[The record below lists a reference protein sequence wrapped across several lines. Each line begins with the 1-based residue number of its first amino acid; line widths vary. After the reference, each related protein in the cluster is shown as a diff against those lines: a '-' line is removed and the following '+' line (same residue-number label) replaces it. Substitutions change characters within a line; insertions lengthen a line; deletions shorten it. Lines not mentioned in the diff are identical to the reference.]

1 MTDEARLVEYI
12 RTMTGDLRKAHRRLK
27 QLEDAD
33 SEPIAVVGIGCRFP
47 GGVTGPDD
55 LWRLVDEGRDAVG
68 AMPGDRGWDFDALF
82 AEGDDRLGTSRARE
96 GAFLYDA
103 GEFDA
108 GFFGIS
114 PREALAMDPQQR
126 LLLEVTWE
134 ALEHARIV
142 PATLAGS
149 RTGVY
154 AGIMYHD
161 YGGELSTLPDEV
173 QGLLSTGV
181 AGSVLSGRVA
191 YTLGLEGPAVT
202 VDTACSSSLVTLHL
216 AAQALR
222 AGECELALAGGA
234 TVMSSPSTFVESTRQ
249 GNVAPYGR
257 CRSYAEAADGTAWGE
272 GAAVI
277 LVERLSDARRNGHQV
292 LAVIRGTAV
301 NQDGASNGLTAPNGP
316 SQQRVIRQAL
326 ANARLTAADVDVVE
340 GHGTGTRLGDPVEA
354 QALLATYG
362 AERPAGQPLRLGSV
376 KSNLA
381 HAQAAAGAAG
391 VIKMVMAIRH
401 GRLPRT
407 LHVDRP
413 SPQVDWTTGAVELL
427 TEPCDWPDL
436 GRPRRA
442 AVSSFGV
449 SGTNAH
455 VILEQAPDG
464 AEPAGNVTRAPDRVG
479 GDDASDRVVGGGD
492 EPGRAADGVAPV
504 SARSAAPTAAP
515 LPAVPVLLSARD
527 ADALRAQAARLHVHV
542 STGPPDDGPRLLD
555 LGLATATTR
564 AALEHRAVAVA
575 TDPEELARA
584 LTALA
589 SGEPAPG
596 LVTGLADEQLCAFL
610 FTGQGAQR
618 PGMGQE
624 LYATFPAYA
633 QALDAVGAELDGHL
647 EHSVTDLMFA
657 KPGTDAAALLN
668 ETQYTQA
675 ATFAMEVALFR
686 LLESWGVTPRHLAG
700 HSIGELAAA
709 HVSGMLTLPDACAL
723 VAARGR
729 LMQALPTGGAMA
741 ALEATESEVAP
752 LLAGQED
759 AVALAAVNAERSVVV
774 SGTAAAVT
782 AVAEHFTGL
791 GRRTRRLSVS
801 HAFHSPLMDPML
813 DDFRDVVRKLEFHP
827 PVLSVLSGVTGGFL
841 DDEEWRSPDYWVRQ
855 VRDTVRFH
863 DVTRTLREAGV
874 TTQVELG
881 PDAVLTAMADGDDR
895 ALRPV
900 ATQRRDQGETRALVT
915 ALAHLHTRGV
925 PVDWAAFFAGRDAH
939 PVPLPTYAF
948 QRRHYWLRPKPGAS
962 AGRAAGLPAA
972 GHPLLGAAVT
982 VAGTDTL
989 LLTGRL
995 GVDSHPWLADHAV
1008 GGSVLVPGT
1017 ALLEL
1022 ALHAA
1027 ARLEATT
1034 PEALAVGELVLR
1046 APLVV
1051 PATGGVRV
1059 QVVVDGPGDDGRRAL
1074 RIVSQPES
1082 ADGDAWTIHADGALG
1097 TEEPDDGAGTGADTG
1112 TVWPPADA
1120 TPVDTDSLYADFAA
1134 GGFAYG
1140 PSFQG
1145 VRRAWRQGDD
1155 VYAEVALPE
1164 SVAGAADFAL
1174 HPALAD
1180 AALHAAVFAGGA
1192 FAESAGAARL
1202 PFVWDGVTLHAT
1214 GATALR
1220 VRITP
1225 TGPASLT
1232 LALADPTGTPVA
1244 TIRSL
1249 TVRAAPDLAAPA
1261 PADTPADDLQLPG
1274 WENVPLPADPAAPA
1288 ARWALVGDHGRLPTL
1303 PGATRH
1309 AAPAAAA
1316 RDADQVVLALD
1327 AALPP
1332 GTDPGDTAAVTAVHS
1347 VTEQVLDTV
1356 RGWLSDSADV
1366 GAARLILLLRGA
1378 VRVGPEEEAPDPIS
1392 AAVWGLVSSAAHEN
1406 PDRIAVVDW
1415 DGDEASAAALTRALS
1430 IEEPRLALRAG
1441 TVHAPRLLPLSRD
1454 TALLPPPGPGPW
1466 VLDRVGDGATID
1478 DLALVPAPESLAAPL
1493 GPGRVRVDVRAC
1505 GVNFRDVV
1513 VALGLVDGLS
1523 GLGGELAGVVTA
1535 VGPDVPGIEPGDRV
1549 LGLGPATFGP
1559 VAVTDHRWLAP
1570 MPDGWTFEQAAAVPI
1585 AYLTAYYGLVG
1596 LADVQPGQ
1604 KVLVHAGAGGV
1615 GTAAVQLARHLGAEV
1630 YATSSAG
1637 KRQVLRAAG
1646 LDDDHTADS
1655 RSLAFADHF
1664 RETTGG
1670 QGMDVVLDCLAGA
1683 FVDAGLGLLPRGGH
1697 FLEMGKTDI
1706 RAPGTVAAAHPG
1718 VTYQAYDLQEAAPDR
1733 MREML
1738 RAVLDLFARGALT
1751 PPPLTVWDIRRAR
1764 DAFRA
1769 LSQATL
1775 VGKAVLTVPR
1785 RTDPEGTFVV
1795 TGASGHLG
1803 GLVARHLV
1811 ARHGA
1816 RHLLLL
1822 SRRGPDAP
1830 GAAELE
1836 AELRAAGADGVTTLA
1851 CDVADRTALRTA
1863 LAGLPA
1869 DRPTTAVVHTAGL
1882 LDDGITAGLTDE
1894 QLHRV
1899 LRPKTDAAAH
1909 LDAVVREL
1917 GHEPAVFAL
1926 FSSASGFTGNPGQAN
1941 YAAANLWLDALAA
1954 RRRAR
1959 GLPGL
1964 SLLWGAWEQAGDGMT
1979 AGLGDTDQRRMA
1991 RSGLRALAPDRGL
2004 ALFDTA
2010 LGMDADAVAPLAL
2023 DTAALRAQAEAGTL
2037 PPVFRALVQA
2047 PLLRRAA
2054 AAGAGEPALAERLAV
2069 LSDTERDRLLL
2080 DLVTTHTAT
2089 VLGHGSPDTLGSGRT
2104 FRELGFDS
2112 LTAVELRNGLAAATG
2127 LRLPATLVFDHP
2139 TPQALADRLRTELAP
2154 PRASPAQEALAL
2166 LDGLLRHL
2174 GDVPHDDPDRRHL
2187 DERLGQ
2193 ALRAWRRPDDLGTT
2207 ADRDHDLDTA
2217 SDDDLF
2223 AMVDDGARL
2232 P

>member
-1 MTDEARLVEYI
+1 MQA
-12 RTMTGDLRKAHRRLK
+12 
-27 QLEDAD
+27 DAD
-33 SEPIAVVGIGCRFP
+33 
-47 GGVTGPDD
+47 
-55 LWRLVDEGRDAVG
+55 
-68 AMPGDRGWDFDALF
+68 
-82 AEGDDRLGTSRARE
+82 
-96 GAFLYDA
+96 
-103 GEFDA
+103 
-108 GFFGIS
+108 
-114 PREALAMDPQQR
+114 
-126 LLLEVTWE
+126 
-134 ALEHARIV
+134 
-142 PATLAGS
+142 PAS
-149 RTGVY
+149 
-154 AGIMYHD
+154 
-161 YGGELSTLPDEV
+161 
-173 QGLLSTGV
+173 
-181 AGSVLSGRVA
+181 
-191 YTLGLEGPAVT
+191 
-202 VDTACSSSLVTLHL
+202 
-216 AAQALR
+216 
-222 AGECELALAGGA
+222 
-234 TVMSSPSTFVESTRQ
+234 
-249 GNVAPYGR
+249 
-257 CRSYAEAADGTAWGE
+257 
-272 GAAVI
+272 
-277 LVERLSDARRNGHQV
+277 
-292 LAVIRGTAV
+292 
-301 NQDGASNGLTAPNGP
+301 
-316 SQQRVIRQAL
+316 
-326 ANARLTAADVDVVE
+326 
-340 GHGTGTRLGDPVEA
+340 
-354 QALLATYG
+354 
-362 AERPAGQPLRLGSV
+362 
-376 KSNLA
+376 
-381 HAQAAAGAAG
+381 
-391 VIKMVMAIRH
+391 
-401 GRLPRT
+401 
-407 LHVDRP
+407 
-413 SPQVDWTTGAVELL
+413 
-427 TEPCDWPDL
+427 
-436 GRPRRA
+436 
-442 AVSSFGV
+442 
-449 SGTNAH
+449 
-455 VILEQAPDG
+455 
-464 AEPAGNVTRAPDRVG
+464 
-479 GDDASDRVVGGGD
+479 
-492 EPGRAADGVAPV
+492 
-504 SARSAAPTAAP
+504 
-515 LPAVPVLLSARD
+515 
-527 ADALRAQAARLHVHV
+527 
-542 STGPPDDGPRLLD
+542 DGPRLLD

-564 AALEHRAVAVA
+564 AALEHRAVVVA
-575 TDPEELARA
+575 KDGDQLARA

-618 PGMGQE
+618 PGMGKE
-624 LYATFPAYA
+624 LYAAFPVYA
-633 QALDAVGAELDGHL
+633 QALDAVRAVLDPHL
-647 EHSVTDLMFA
+647 EQPLLDPMFA
-657 KPGTDAAALLN
+657 EPGTDAAALLN
-668 ETQYTQA
+668 ETEYTQA

-686 LLESWGVTPRHLAG
+686 LLESWGVTPRYLAG
-700 HSIGELAAA
+700 HSVGELAAA

-729 LMQALPTGGAMA
+729 LMQALPTGGAMV

-752 LLAGQED
+752 LLAGRQD
-759 AVALAAVNAERSVVV
+759 AVALAAVNGERSVVA
-774 SGTAAAVT
+774 SGTAT
-782 AVAEHFTGL
+782 AVASIAEHFTGL

-813 DDFRDVVRKLEFHP
+813 DDFRDVVRKTEFHAP
-827 PVLSVLSGVTGGFL
+827 AVPVVSGVTGGFL
-841 DDEEWRSPDYWVRQ
+841 DDEEWRSPDYWARQ

-863 DVTRTLREAGV
+863 DVTRTLRDAGV

-881 PDAVLTAMADGDDR
+881 PDAALTALVDADDR

-900 ATQRRDQGETRALVT
+900 ATQRRDQGETHALVT

-962 AGRAAGLPAA
+962 AGKAAGLPTA
-972 GHPLLGAAVT
+972 GHPLLGGAVT

-995 GVDSHPWLADHAV
+995 GVDTHPWLADHAV

-1027 ARLEATT
+1027 ARLGTT
-1034 PEALAVGELVLR
+1034 TRTALAVGELVLR
-1046 APLVV
+1046 APLVL
-1051 PATGGVRV
+1051 PTTGGVRI
-1059 QVVVDGPGDDGRRAL
+1059 QAVVDGPGDDGRRAL

-1082 ADGDAWTIHADGALG
+1082 ADGDEWTTHADGVLG
-1097 TEEPDDGAGTGADTG
+1097 DEQPDDGAGTGTA
-1112 TVWPPADA
+1112 WPPAEA
-1120 TPVDTDSLYADFAA
+1120 SAVDTDSLYAGLAA

-1164 SVAGAADFAL
+1164 TVAGAADFAL

-1180 AALHAAVFAGGA
+1180 AALHAAVFAGGP
-1192 FAESAGAARL
+1192 FADAAGAARL

-1225 TGPASLT
+1225 TGPDSLT

-1261 PADTPADDLQLPG
+1261 PAGAPAEDLHLPG
-1274 WENVPLPADPAAPA
+1274 WETVPLPAG
-1288 ARWALVGDHGRLPTL
+1288 RWALVGDPDRLPAL
-1303 PGATRH
+1303 PGAARH
-1309 AAPAAAA
+1309 PAPAAAA

-1327 AALPP
+1327 TALPS
-1332 GTDPGDTAAVTAVHS
+1332 GTEPGDTDAVTAVHT

-1356 RGWLSDSADV
+1356 RGWLSDPADV

-1378 VRVGPEEEAPDPIS
+1378 VRVGPEEEAPDPVA
-1392 AAVWGLVSSAAHEN
+1392 AAVWGLMSSAAHEN

-1415 DGDEASAAALTRALS
+1415 DGDEASAAALTRALA
-1430 IEEPRLALRAG
+1430 IAEPRLALRAG
-1441 TVHAPRLLPLSRD
+1441 TVHTPRLIPLSRD
-1454 TALLPPPGPGPW
+1454 SALLPPPGPGPW
-1466 VLDRVGDGATID
+1466 ILDRVGDGATID
-1478 DLALVPAPESLAAPL
+1478 DLALVPAPESLAAPP

-1585 AYLTAYYGLVG
+1585 AYLTAYYGLVD

-1637 KRQVLRAAG
+1637 KRHVLRAAG

-1664 RETTGG
+1664 LGTTGG
-1670 QGMDVVLDCLAGA
+1670 QGMDVVLDCLAGE

-1706 RAPGTVAAAHPG
+1706 RAPDTVAAAHPG
-1718 VTYQAYDLQEAAPDR
+1718 VTYQAYDLQEAPPDR

-1738 RAVLDLFARGALT
+1738 REILDLFARGALA

-1769 LSQATL
+1769 LSQAKL

-1795 TGASGHLG
+1795 TGAGGHLG

-1830 GAAELE
+1830 GAAGLE
-1836 AELRAAGADGVTTLA
+1836 AELRAAGAETVTTLS
-1851 CDVADRTALRTA
+1851 CDLADRTALRTA

-1869 DRPTTAVVHTAGL
+1869 DRPTTAVVHTAGV
-1882 LDDGITAGLTDE
+1882 LDDGIAAGLTDV

-1899 LRPKTDAAAH
+1899 LRPKADAAAH
-1909 LDAVVREL
+1909 LDAVLREL
-1917 GHEPAVFAL
+1917 GHDPAVFAL

-1964 SLLWGAWEQAGDGMT
+1964 SLLWGAWEQTGDGMT
-1979 AGLGDTDQRRMA
+1979 AGLDDTDQRRMA

-2004 ALFDTA
+2004 ALFDAA
-2010 LGMDADAVAPLAL
+2010 LGADADAVAPLAL

-2037 PPVFRALVQA
+2037 PAVFRALVQA

-2054 AAGAGEPALAERLAV
+2054 VAGTGEPALAERLTA
-2069 LSDTERDRLLL
+2069 LSDTERHRLLL
-2080 DLVTTHTAT
+2080 DLVTTHTST
-2089 VLGHGSPDTLGSGRT
+2089 VLGHGSPDSLGSGRT

-2112 LTAVELRNGLAAATG
+2112 LTAVELRNSLAAATG

-2139 TPQALADRLRTELAP
+2139 TPQALAERLHAELAP
-2154 PRASPAQEALAL
+2154 PEASPAQEALAL
-2166 LDGLLRHL
+2166 LDGLFRHL

-2187 DERLGQ
+2187 DERLHQ
-2193 ALRAWRRPDDLGTT
+2193 VLRTWQQPVDSSTT
-2207 ADRDHDLDTA
+2207 ADPAPDLDAA

-2223 AMVDDGARL
+2223 AMVDDGVRL

>member
-47 GGVTGPDD
+47 GGVDGPDD
-55 LWRLVDEGRDAVG
+55 LWRLVDEDRDAVG
-68 AMPGDRGWDFDALF
+68 AMPDDRGWDFEALF
-82 AEGDDRLGTSRARE
+82 ADGDDRLGTSRARE

-134 ALEHARIV
+134 ALEHAQIV

-161 YGGELSTLPDEV
+161 YGGELSTLPDEA
-173 QGLLSTGV
+173 QGLLSTGI
-181 AGSVLSGRVA
+181 AGSVVSGRVA
-191 YTLGLEGPAVT
+191 YTLGLEGPALT

-222 AGECELALAGGA
+222 AGECELALAGGV
-234 TVMSSPSTFVESTRQ
+234 TVMSSPFTFVESTRQ

-257 CRSYAEAADGTAWGE
+257 CRSFADAADGTAWGE
-272 GAAVI
+272 GAAV
-277 LVERLSDARRNGHQV
+277 LVVERLSDARRNGHRI

-362 AERPAGQPLRLGSV
+362 AERPEGHPLWLGSV

-381 HAQAAAGAAG
+381 HPQAAAGAAG
-391 VIKMVMAIRH
+391 VIKMVMAMRH

-413 SPQVDWTTGAVELL
+413 TPQVDWTAGAVELL
-427 TEPCDWPDL
+427 TEPRDWPDL
-436 GRPRRA
+436 DRPRRA

-449 SGTNAH
+449 GGTNAH
-455 VILEQAPDG
+455 VIIEQAPADV
-464 AEPAGNVTRAPDRVG
+464 EPAPIAANEPARTGDQDLPGQGGFGPPSTDAPP
-479 GDDASDRVVGGGD
+479 DA
-492 EPGRAADGVAPV
+492 GRA
-504 SARSAAPTAAP
+504 SAAEGRRADAPALAP
-515 LPAVPVLLSARD
+515 LPVVPVLVSARD
-527 ADALRAQAARLHVHV
+527 AEALGSQAARLHAQL
-542 STGPPDDGPRLLD
+542 TRDNADAGAPRLLD

-564 AALEHRAVAVA
+564 AALEHRAVVVA
-575 TDPEELARA
+575 TDGDDLADA

-589 SGEPAPG
+589 AAEPAPG
-596 LVTGLADEQLCAFL
+596 LVTGLADDQVCAFL

-618 PGMGQE
+618 PGMGRE
-624 LYATFPAYA
+624 LYAVFPVYA
-633 QALDAVGAELDGHL
+633 QALDSVCAQLDGHL
-647 EHSVTDLMFA
+647 ERPLRDLMFA
-657 KPGTDAAALLN
+657 EAGTDGAALLD

-686 LLESWGVTPRHLAG
+686 LVESWGVTPRLLAG

-709 HVSGMLTLPDACAL
+709 HVSGMLALPDACAL

-729 LMQALPTGGAMA
+729 LMQALPAGGAMV
-741 ALEATESEVAP
+741 ALEATEDEIAP
-752 LLAGQED
+752 LLAGQEGV
-759 AVALAAVNAERSVVV
+759 VALAAVNGERSVVA

-782 AVAEHFTGL
+782 AIAEHFSGL
-791 GRRTRRLSVS
+791 GRRTRHLRVS

-813 DDFRDVVRKLEFHP
+813 DDFRDVVRKLTFHP
-827 PVLSVLSGVTGGFL
+827 PAVPVVSSVTGAL
-841 DDEEWRSPDYWVRQ
+841 QSDDAWRSPDYWARQ

-863 DVTRTLREAGV
+863 EVTRALRKAGV
-874 TTQVELG
+874 TALVELG
-881 PDAVLTAMADGDDR
+881 PDAALTAMADTDDE

-900 ATQRRDQGETRALVT
+900 AAQRRDQPETRALVT
-915 ALAHLHTRGV
+915 ALARLHTRGV
-925 PVDWAAFFAGRDAH
+925 PVDWAAFFAGRGAR

-948 QRRHYWLRPKPGAS
+948 QRRHYWLRPKPGA
-962 AGRAAGLPAA
+962 AATTGAAGLPTA

-982 VAGTDTL
+982 VAGTGTL

-995 GVDSHPWLADHAV
+995 GLDTHPWLADHAV

-1027 ARLEATT
+1027 SRLEATT
-1034 PEALAVGELVLR
+1034 RTALAVTELVLQ
-1046 APLVV
+1046 APLILPV
-1051 PATGGVRV
+1051 TGGVRI
-1059 QVVVDGPGDDGRRAL
+1059 QVVVDGPDDDGRCAFRV
-1074 RIVSQPES
+1074 VSQPES
-1082 ADGDAWTIHADGALG
+1082 ADGDAWTTHADGVLG
-1097 TEEPDDGAGTGADTG
+1097 AEAPEDGEAPAGP
-1112 TVWPPADA
+1112 WPPADA
-1120 TPVDTDSLYADFAA
+1120 TPVDTDALYADFAA

-1140 PSFQG
+1140 PAFQG
-1145 VRRAWRQGDD
+1145 VRRAWRHGDE

-1180 AALHAAVFAGGA
+1180 AALHAAVFAGGP
-1192 FAESAGAARL
+1192 FAEAAGQARL

-1225 TGPASLT
+1225 TGPDGFA

-1261 PADTPADDLQLPG
+1261 PAGAPTDDLHLPG
-1274 WENVPLPADPAAPA
+1274 WEEVPLPAGPGAAA
-1288 ARWALVGDHGRLPTL
+1288 ERWALVGDPGLLPDL
-1303 PGATRH
+1303 PEAAHHPDPAT
-1309 AAPAAAA
+1309 AAQ
-1316 RDADQVVLALD
+1316 DADQVALALD

-1332 GTDPGDTAAVTAVHS
+1332 ATGPGDPEAVAAVHTVTARA
-1347 VTEQVLDTV
+1347 LDTI
-1356 RGWLSDSADV
+1356 RNLLADSADT
-1366 GAARLILLLRGA
+1366 GPGRLVVLLRGA
-1378 VRVGPEEEAPDPIS
+1378 VRVGDGEDAPDPV
-1392 AAVWGLVSSAAHEN
+1392 AAAAWGLLSSAAHEN
-1406 PDRIAVVDW
+1406 PDRITVVDW
-1415 DGDEASAAALTRALS
+1415 DGAPESAAVLTRAVAYP
-1430 IEEPRLALRAG
+1430 EPRLALRAG
-1441 TVHAPRLLPLSRD
+1441 SLHVPRLVPLARD
-1454 TALLPPPGPGPW
+1454 SALLPPSEPGPW
-1466 VLDRVGDGATID
+1466 VLDRAADGATID

-1493 GPGRVRVDVRAC
+1493 GPGQVRVEVRAA

-1513 VALGLVDGLS
+1513 VALGLVDGLR

-1535 VGPDVPGIEPGDRV
+1535 VGPDVTGVGPGDRV

-1570 MPDGWTFEQAAAVPI
+1570 MPEGWSFEQAAAVPI
-1585 AYLTAYYGLVG
+1585 AYLTAYYGLVD
-1596 LADVQPGQ
+1596 LAGVRPGQ

-1646 LDDDHTADS
+1646 LDDAHTADS
-1655 RSLAFADHF
+1655 RSLDFADHF
-1664 RETTGG
+1664 RQTTGG
-1670 QGMDVVLDCLAGA
+1670 QGMDVVLDCLAGE
-1683 FVDAGLGLLPRGGH
+1683 FVDAGLSLLPRGGH

-1706 RAPGTVAAAHPG
+1706 RDPEAVAATHAG
-1718 VTYQAYDLQEAAPDR
+1718 VVYQAYDLQEAAPAR

-1738 RAVLDLFARGALT
+1738 GAVLDLFARGALT

-1769 LSQATL
+1769 LSQAKL

-1785 RTDPEGTFVV
+1785 GTDPAGTFVV

-1830 GAAELE
+1830 GAAALE
-1836 AELRAAGADGVTTLA
+1836 ADLRAAGAADVTTLC
-1851 CDVADRTALRTA
+1851 CDTADRDALRTA

-1869 DRPTTAVVHTAGL
+1869 DRPTTAIVHTAGV
-1882 LDDGITAGLTDE
+1882 LDDGIAAGLTDE

-1899 LRPKTDAAAH
+1899 LRPKVDAAAH
-1909 LDAVVREL
+1909 LDSVTREL
-1917 GHEPAVFAL
+1917 GHDPALFVL

-1941 YAAANLWLDALAA
+1941 YAAANVWLDALAA

-1959 GLPGL
+1959 GLAGV

-1979 AGLGDTDQRRMA
+1979 AQLGDNDQRRMA
-1991 RSGLRALAPDRGL
+1991 RSGLRALGPDRGL
-2004 ALFDTA
+2004 ALLDAA
-2010 LGMDADAVAPLAL
+2010 LGADADAVAPLAL
-2023 DTAALRAQAEAGTL
+2023 DTTGLRAQAEAGTL
-2037 PPVFRALVQA
+2037 PAVFRGLVQA
-2047 PLLRRAA
+2047 PVLRRAA
-2054 AAGAGEPALAERLAV
+2054 VAGAREPALAERLAA
-2069 LSDTERDRLLL
+2069 LSDPERDRLLL
-2080 DLVTTHTAT
+2080 DLITRHTAT
-2089 VLGHGSPDTLGSGRT
+2089 VLGHGSPNSLGSQRT

-2112 LTAVELRNGLAAATG
+2112 LTAVELRNSLGAATG

-2139 TPQALADRLRTELAP
+2139 TPQALAELLRTELAP
-2154 PRASPAQEALAL
+2154 PQASPAQEALAL
-2166 LDGLLRHL
+2166 LDGLYRHL
-2174 GDVPHDDPDRRHL
+2174 DAVCEDDPDRRRL
-2187 DERLGQ
+2187 DERLRQ
-2193 ALRAWRRPDDLGTT
+2193 VLETWRQPDGTST
-2207 ADRDHDLDTA
+2207 DPDHDLDTA

>member
-27 QLEDAD
+27 RLEDAD

-47 GGVTGPDD
+47 GGVNGPDE
-55 LWRLVDEGRDAVG
+55 LWRLVEEGRDAVG

-82 AEGDDRLGTSRARE
+82 APGDDRLGTSRARE

-126 LLLEVTWE
+126 LLLEVCWE
-134 ALEHARIV
+134 ALEHAQIV
-142 PATLAGS
+142 PATLGGS

-161 YGGELSTLPDEV
+161 YGGELSTLPDEA
-173 QGLLSTGV
+173 QGLLSTGI
-181 AGSVLSGRVA
+181 AGSVVSGRVA
-191 YTLGLEGPAVT
+191 YTLGLEGPALT

-222 AGECELALAGGA
+222 TGECELALAGGV
-234 TVMSSPSTFVESTRQ
+234 TVMSSPFTFVESTRQ

-257 CRSYAEAADGTAWGE
+257 CRSFADAADGTAWGE
-272 GAAVI
+272 GAAV
-277 LVERLSDARRNGHQV
+277 LVVERLSDARRHGHQV

-362 AERPAGQPLRLGSV
+362 AERPEGQPLWLGSV

-381 HAQAAAGAAG
+381 HPQAAAGAAG
-391 VIKMVMAIRH
+391 VIKMVMAMRH

-413 SPQVDWTTGAVELL
+413 TPQVDWTAGAVELL
-427 TEPCDWPDL
+427 TESRDWPDL

-449 SGTNAH
+449 GGTNAH
-455 VILEQAPDG
+455 VILEQAPPDG
-464 AEPAGNVTRAPDRVG
+464 ESDVTAPGEPDRSRAE
-479 GDDASDRVVGGGD
+479 DGGGAVD
-492 EPGRAADGVAPV
+492 A
-504 SARSAAPTAAP
+504 AAPRATPATTPTTPTPTPATRP
-515 LPAVPVLLSARD
+515 LPAVPVLVSARD
-527 ADALRAQAARLHVHV
+527 AGALRAQAARLHEYVARAA
-542 STGPPDDGPRLLD
+542 DADGPRPLD
-555 LGLATATTR
+555 LGHATATTR
-564 AALEHRAVAVA
+564 AALEHRAVVVVA
-575 TDPEELARA
+575 DGDDLARG
-584 LTALA
+584 LTGLA
-589 SGEPAPG
+589 NGEPAPG
-596 LVTGLADEQLCAFL
+596 LVTGLADEQVCAFL

-618 PGMGQE
+618 PGMGRE
-624 LYATFPAYA
+624 LYAVFPVYA
-633 QALDAVGAELDGHL
+633 ETLDSVCAELDDHL
-647 EHSVTDLMFA
+647 EQPLRDLMFA
-657 KPGTDAAALLN
+657 EPGTDEAALLD
-668 ETQYTQA
+668 ETRYTQA

-686 LLESWGVTPRHLAG
+686 LVESCGVTPRHLAG

-709 HVSGMLTLPDACAL
+709 HVSGMLTLPDACVL

-729 LMQALPTGGAMA
+729 LMQALPEGGAMV
-741 ALEATESEVAP
+741 ALEATEGEVAP

-759 AVALAAVNAERSVVV
+759 AVALAAVNGERSVVA
-774 SGTAAAVT
+774 SGTAAAV
-782 AVAEHFTGL
+782 ASIAAHFAGL
-791 GRRTRRLSVS
+791 GRRTRRLRVS

-813 DDFRDVVRKLEFHP
+813 DDFRDVVRKLEFRP
-827 PVLSVLSGVTGGFL
+827 PVVPVVSSVTGAL
-841 DDEEWRSPDYWVRQ
+841 QDDDEWSSPEYWARQ

-863 DVTRTLREAGV
+863 DVTRALRDAGV
-874 TTQVELG
+874 TTLFELG
-881 PDAVLTAMADGDDR
+881 PDAALTAMADGDEDT
-895 ALRPV
+895 ARPV
-900 ATQRRDQGETRALVT
+900 AAQRRDQPEARALVT
-915 ALAHLHTRGV
+915 ALAQLHVRGV
-925 PVDWAAFFAGRDAH
+925 PVDWAALFAGRGARR
-939 PVPLPTYAF
+939 VPLPTYAF

-962 AGRAAGLPAA
+962 ATTGAAGLPTA

-982 VAGTDTL
+982 VAGTGTL

-995 GVDSHPWLADHAV
+995 GLDTHPWLADHAV

-1034 PEALAVGELVLR
+1034 RTALAVGELVLQ
-1046 APLVV
+1046 APLVL

-1059 QVVVDGPGDDGRRAL
+1059 QVVVREPDADGRRAF
-1074 RIVSQPES
+1074 RVVSQPET
-1082 ADGDAWTIHADGALG
+1082 ADGDDWTTHADGVLG
-1097 TEEPDDGAGTGADTG
+1097 TEQPETDPGTATP
-1112 TVWPPADA
+1112 WPPADA
-1120 TPVDTDSLYADFAA
+1120 TPVDTTALYAHFAA
-1134 GGFAYG
+1134 GGFDYG
-1140 PSFQG
+1140 PAFQG
-1145 VRRAWRQGDD
+1145 VRRAWRHGDE

-1180 AALHAAVFAGGA
+1180 AALHAAVFAGGP
-1192 FAESAGAARL
+1192 FAEAAGEARL

-1225 TGPASLT
+1225 TGPDGFA

-1261 PADTPADDLQLPG
+1261 PTASTDDLHLPG
-1274 WENVPLPADPAAPA
+1274 WEEVPLPAEPAAPA
-1288 ARWALVGDHGRLPTL
+1288 DRWALVGDPGRLPAL
-1303 PGATRH
+1303 D
-1309 AAPAAAA
+1309 AAVHHPDAGTAA
-1316 RDADQVVLALD
+1316 RKADQVLLALD
-1327 AALPP
+1327 AALPAD
-1332 GTDPGDTAAVTAVHS
+1332 TEPGDLAAVAAVH
-1347 VTEQVLDTV
+1347 TATARALDTV
-1356 RGWLSDSADV
+1356 RGWLADPADD
-1366 GAARLILLLRGA
+1366 GAARLTVLLRGA
-1378 VRVGPEEEAPDPIS
+1378 VRVGAEEGAPDPVA
-1392 AAVWGLVSSAAHEN
+1392 AAVWGLLSSAAHEN
-1406 PDRIAVVDW
+1406 PDRIGVVDW
-1415 DGDEASAAALTRALS
+1415 DGDQASAAVLTRAVAFP
-1430 IEEPRLALRAG
+1430 EPRLAVRAG

-1454 TALLPPPGPGPW
+1454 TALLPPSGPAPW
-1466 VLDRVGDGATID
+1466 VLDRAGEGATID
-1478 DLALVPAPESLAAPL
+1478 DLALVPAPDDLGAPL
-1493 GPGRVRVDVRAC
+1493 APGRVRVEVRAS

-1513 VALGLVDGLS
+1513 VALGLVPGLR
-1523 GLGGELAGVVTA
+1523 GLGGELAGVVSA
-1535 VGPDVPGIEPGDRV
+1535 VGPDVPGIRPGDRV

-1585 AYLTAYYGLVG
+1585 AYLTAYYGLVD
-1596 LADVQPGQ
+1596 LAGVRPGQ
-1604 KVLVHAGAGGV
+1604 RVLVHAGAGGV

-1630 YATSSAG
+1630 FATSSAG

-1646 LDDDHTADS
+1646 LDDAHTADS
-1655 RSLAFADHF
+1655 RSLDFADHF
-1664 RETTGG
+1664 RESTGG
-1670 QGMDVVLDCLAGA
+1670 QGMDVVLDCLAGE

-1706 RAPGTVAAAHPG
+1706 RDPRAVAAAHPG
-1718 VTYQAYDLQEAAPDR
+1718 VAYQAYDLQEAAPDR

-1738 RAVLDLFARGALT
+1738 RAVLDLFAAGALT
-1751 PPPLTVWDIRRAR
+1751 APPLTVWDIRRAR

-1769 LSQATL
+1769 LSQAKL

-1785 RTDPEGTFVV
+1785 RTDPSGTFVV
-1795 TGASGHLG
+1795 TGAGGHLG

-1811 ARHGA
+1811 DRHGA

-1830 GAAELE
+1830 GAAETE
-1836 AELRAAGADGVTTLA
+1836 AELRAAGAVDVTTLA
-1851 CDVADRTALRTA
+1851 CDTADRDALHTA

-1869 DRPTTAVVHTAGL
+1869 DRPPTAIVHTAGV
-1882 LDDGITAGLTDE
+1882 LDDGIAAGLTDE

-1899 LRPKTDAAAH
+1899 LRPKADAAAH
-1909 LDAVVREL
+1909 LDAVTREL
-1917 GHEPAVFAL
+1917 GHDPAVFAV

-1941 YAAANLWLDALAA
+1941 YAAANVCLDALAA
-1954 RRRAR
+1954 QRRAR
-1959 GLPGL
+1959 GLAGV

-1979 AGLGDTDQRRMA
+1979 AKLGDTDQRRMA
-1991 RSGLRALAPDRGL
+1991 RSGLRALAPDQGL
-2004 ALFDTA
+2004 ALFDAA
-2010 LGMDADAVAPLAL
+2010 LGVDADAVAPLAL
-2023 DTAALRAQAEAGTL
+2023 DTAALRGQAEAGTL
-2037 PPVFRALVQA
+2037 PAVFRALVQA
-2047 PLLRRAA
+2047 PVLRRAA
-2054 AAGAGEPALAERLAV
+2054 VAGTKEPDLAERLAG
-2069 LSDTERDRLLL
+2069 LSDRERERLLL
-2080 DLVTTHTAT
+2080 DLITTHTAT
-2089 VLGHGSPDTLGSGRT
+2089 VLGHGSPDSLGSQRT

-2112 LTAVELRNGLAAATG
+2112 LTAVELRNSLGAATG

-2139 TPQALADRLRTELAP
+2139 TPQALAELLRTELAP
-2154 PRASPAQEALAL
+2154 PQASPAQEALAL
-2166 LDGLLRHL
+2166 LDGLVRHL
-2174 GDVPHDDPDRRHL
+2174 ENVSDDDPDRRHL
-2187 DERLGQ
+2187 DERLRR
-2193 ALRAWRRPDDLGTT
+2193 ALETWSRPDGTPT
-2207 ADRDHDLDTA
+2207 DHDHDHDLDTA

-2223 AMVDDGARL
+2223 AMVDDGAR
-2232 P
+2232 PA

>member
-1 MTDEARLVEYI
+1 VTDEARLVEYI

-33 SEPIAVVGIGCRFP
+33 NEPIAVVGIGCRFP
-47 GGVTGPDD
+47 GGVDGPDD
-55 LWRLVDEGRDAVG
+55 LWRLVDEERDAVG
-68 AMPGDRGWDFDALF
+68 AMPDDRGWDFDALF
-82 AEGDDRLGTSRARE
+82 AAGDDRLGTSRARE

-126 LLLEVTWE
+126 QLLEVSWE
-134 ALEHARIV
+134 ALEHAQIV
-142 PATLAGS
+142 PASLAGS

-154 AGIMYHD
+154 AGLMYHD
-161 YGGELSTLPDEV
+161 YGGELSTLPDEA
-173 QGLLSTGV
+173 QGLLSTGI

-191 YTLGLEGPAVT
+191 YTLGLEGPALT

-222 AGECELALAGGA
+222 AGECDLALAGGV
-234 TVMSSPSTFVESTRQ
+234 TVMSSPFTFVESTRQ

-257 CRSYAEAADGTAWGE
+257 CRSFADAADGTAWGE
-272 GAAVI
+272 GAAV
-277 LVERLSDARRNGHQV
+277 LVVERLSDARRHGHRV

-362 AERPAGQPLRLGSV
+362 AERPDGQPLWLGSV

-381 HAQAAAGAAG
+381 HPQAAAGAAG
-391 VIKMVMAIRH
+391 VIKMVMAMRH

-413 SPQVDWTTGAVELL
+413 TPQVDWTAGAVELL
-427 TEPCDWPDL
+427 TAPRDWPDL

-449 SGTNAH
+449 GGTNAH
-455 VILEQAPDG
+455 VILEQAPADG
-464 AEPAGNVTRAPDRVG
+464 DAGSSAGT
-479 GDDASDRVVGGGD
+479 GD
-492 EPGRAADGVAPV
+492 GRAAADQEPRPTVPPLPVVPVFV
-504 SARSAAPTAAP
+504 SARDT
-515 LPAVPVLLSARD
+515 
-527 ADALRAQAARLHVHV
+527 DALRDQATRLHAHT
-542 STGPPDDGPRLLD
+542 TGPAGPRLVD
-555 LGLATATTR
+555 IGHATATTR

-575 TDPEELARA
+575 ADGDDLARA
-584 LTALA
+584 LTALSA
-589 SGEPAPG
+589 GEPAPG
-596 LVTGLADEQLCAFL
+596 LVTALADEQVCAFL

-618 PGMGQE
+618 PGMGRE
-624 LYATFPAYA
+624 LHAVFPVFA
-633 QALDAVGAELDGHL
+633 QTLDAVCAELDEHL
-647 EHSVTDLMFA
+647 ERPLRDLMFA
-657 KPGTDAAALLN
+657 EPGTEAAALLD

-686 LLESWGVTPRHLAG
+686 LVESWGVTPRYLAG
-700 HSIGELAAA
+700 HSIGELTAA
-709 HVSGMLTLPDACAL
+709 HVSGMLALPDACAL

-729 LMQALPTGGAMA
+729 LMQALPEGGAMVA
-741 ALEATESEVAP
+741 VEATEEEVTP

-759 AVALAAVNAERSVVV
+759 TVALAAVNGARSVVA
-774 SGTAAAVT
+774 SGTAAAV
-782 AVAEHFTGL
+782 ASVAEHFAGL
-791 GRRTRRLSVS
+791 GRRTRRLKVS

-827 PVLSVLSGVTGGFL
+827 PTVPVVSSVTGAL
-841 DDEEWRSPDYWVRQ
+841 QADEEWRSPEYWARQ

-863 DVTRTLREAGV
+863 DVTRALRKAGV
-874 TTQVELG
+874 TTPFELG
-881 PDAVLTAMADGDDR
+881 PDAALTALADGDDDTP
-895 ALRPV
+895 RPV
-900 ATQRRDQGETRALVT
+900 AAQRRDQPETRALVT

-925 PVDWAAFFAGRDAH
+925 PVDWGAFFAGRDTRR
-939 PVPLPTYAF
+939 VQLPTYAF

-962 AGRAAGLPAA
+962 AGTGAAGLPTA

-982 VAGTDTL
+982 VAGTGTL

-995 GVDSHPWLADHAV
+995 GLDTHPWLADHAV
-1008 GGSVLVPGT
+1008 GGTVLVPGT

-1027 ARLEATT
+1027 SRLEATSRT
-1034 PEALAVGELVLR
+1034 ALTVTELVLQ
-1046 APLVV
+1046 APLVL
-1051 PATGGVRV
+1051 PPTGGVRV
-1059 QVVVDGPGDDGRRAL
+1059 QVVVAPDTDGRSSL
-1074 RIVSQPES
+1074 RVVSQPES
-1082 ADGDAWTIHADGALG
+1082 AEDDAWTTHADGVLG
-1097 TEEPDDGAGTGADTG
+1097 AEQPDAGPGTDTA
-1112 TVWPPADA
+1112 WPPADA
-1120 TPVDTDSLYADFAA
+1120 APVDITSLYADFSA

-1140 PSFQG
+1140 PAFQG
-1145 VRRAWRQGDD
+1145 VRRAWRHGDE

-1164 SVAGAADFAL
+1164 QVTDAADFAL

-1180 AALHAAVFAGGA
+1180 ASLHAAVFAGGP
-1192 FAESAGAARL
+1192 FAEAAGQARL

-1225 TGPASLT
+1225 TGPDGFA
-1232 LALADPTGTPVA
+1232 LALADPTGSPVA

-1249 TVRAAPDLAAPA
+1249 TVRAAPDLAAPT
-1261 PADTPADDLQLPG
+1261 PAAASADDLL
-1274 WENVPLPADPAAPA
+1274 LPAWEEVPAPAEPAAPA
-1288 ARWALVGDHGRLPTL
+1288 DRWALVGDPDRLPAL
-1303 PGATRH
+1303 PGADRH
-1309 AAPAAAA
+1309 PDPAVAA
-1316 RDADQVVLALD
+1316 RAADQVVIALD

-1332 GTDPGDTAAVTAVHS
+1332 GTDPGDTEAVAAVHTA
-1347 VTEQVLDTV
+1347 TGQALDTV
-1356 RGWLSDSADV
+1356 RRWLADSADT
-1366 GAARLILLLRGA
+1366 GAARLTVLLRGA
-1378 VRVGPEEEAPDPIS
+1378 VRVHDEEGAPDPVA
-1392 AAVWGLVSSAAHEN
+1392 AAVWGLLSSAAHEN
-1406 PDRIAVVDW
+1406 PDRLTVVDW
-1415 DGDEASAAALTRALS
+1415 DGDEASAAVLTRAVAVP
-1430 IEEPRLALRAG
+1430 EPRLALRGG
-1441 TVHAPRLLPLSRD
+1441 TVHAPRLVPLARD
-1454 TALLPPPGPGPW
+1454 AALLPPPGPDPW
-1466 VLDRVGDGATID
+1466 VLDRAGDGATID
-1478 DLALVPAPESLAAPL
+1478 DLALVPAPDSLGEPLAP
-1493 GPGRVRVDVRAC
+1493 GQVRVEVRAS

-1513 VALGLVDGLS
+1513 VALGLVPGMR

-1535 VGPDVPGIEPGDRV
+1535 VGPDVPDLRPGDRV

-1585 AYLTAYYGLVG
+1585 AYLTAYYGLVDLAG
-1596 LADVQPGQ
+1596 LSPGQ

-1637 KRQVLRAAG
+1637 KRHVLSAAG

-1655 RSLAFADHF
+1655 RSLGFADHF
-1664 RETTGG
+1664 RRTTDG
-1670 QGMDVVLDCLAGA
+1670 QGMDVVLDCLAGE
-1683 FVDAGLGLLPRGGH
+1683 FVDAGLGLLPRGGY

-1706 RAPGTVAAAHPG
+1706 RDPQDVAAAHPG
-1718 VTYQAYDLQEAAPDR
+1718 VTYQAYDLQEASPDR

-1738 RAVLDLFARGALT
+1738 RAILDLFAEGALT

-1769 LSQATL
+1769 LSQAKL

-1785 RTDPEGTFVV
+1785 RTDPTGTFVV
-1795 TGASGHLG
+1795 TGAGGHLG

-1811 ARHGA
+1811 TRHGA

-1822 SRRGPDAP
+1822 GRRGPAAP

-1836 AELRAAGADGVTTLA
+1836 ADLRAAGAADVTTLA
-1851 CDVADRTALRTA
+1851 CDVADRDALRSA

-1869 DRPTTAVVHTAGL
+1869 DRPTTAIVHTAGV
-1882 LDDGITAGLTDE
+1882 LDDGIAAGLTDE

-1899 LRPKTDAAAH
+1899 LLPKADAAAH
-1909 LDAVVREL
+1909 LDSVTREL
-1917 GHEPAVFAL
+1917 GHDAAVFAL

-1941 YAAANLWLDALAA
+1941 YAAANTCLDALAA

-1959 GLPGL
+1959 GLAGV
-1964 SLLWGAWEQAGDGMT
+1964 SLLWGAWEQSGDGMT
-1979 AGLGDTDQRRMA
+1979 AGLGDTDQRRMS
-1991 RSGLRALAPDRGL
+1991 RSGLRALGPDQGL
-2004 ALFDTA
+2004 ALFDAA
-2010 LGMDADAVAPLAL
+2010 LGADTAAVAPVAL

-2037 PPVFRALVQA
+2037 PVVFRALVQA
-2047 PLLRRAA
+2047 PVLRRAA
-2054 AAGAGEPALAERLAV
+2054 VTGAGEPALAERLAA
-2069 LSDTERDRLLL
+2069 LSDPERDRLLL
-2080 DLVTTHTAT
+2080 DLVNTHTAT
-2089 VLGHGSPDTLGSGRT
+2089 VLGHGSPESLGSQRT

-2112 LTAVELRNGLAAATG
+2112 LTAVELRNSLGAATG

-2139 TPQALADRLRTELAP
+2139 TPHALAELLRAELAP
-2154 PRASPAQEALAL
+2154 PQASPAQEALTL

-2174 GDVPHDDPDRRHL
+2174 GDVPADDPDRRHL
-2187 DERLGQ
+2187 DERLRH
-2193 ALRAWRRPDDLGTT
+2193 LLETWRQPDHAVT
-2207 ADRDHDLDTA
+2207 AHVPDHDPHHDLDTA

-2223 AMVDDGARL
+2223 AMVDDGAPL
-2232 P
+2232 H

>member
-33 SEPIAVVGIGCRFP
+33 SEPIAIVGIGCRFP
-47 GGVTGPDD
+47 GGITGPDD
-55 LWRLVDEGRDAVG
+55 LWRLVDEDRDAVG
-68 AMPGDRGWDFDALF
+68 AMPDDRGWDFEALF
-82 AEGDDRLGTSRARE
+82 ADGDDRLGTSRARE

-134 ALEHARIV
+134 ALEHAQIV

-161 YGGELSTLPDEV
+161 YGGELSTLPDEA
-173 QGLLSTGV
+173 QGLLSTGI
-181 AGSVLSGRVA
+181 AGSVVSGRVA
-191 YTLGLEGPAVT
+191 YTLGLEGPALT

-216 AAQALR
+216 AAQSLR
-222 AGECELALAGGA
+222 SGECDLALAGGV
-234 TVMSSPSTFVESTRQ
+234 TVMSSPFTFVESTRQ

-257 CRSYAEAADGTAWGE
+257 CRSFADAADGTAWGE
-272 GAAVI
+272 GAAV
-277 LVERLSDARRNGHQV
+277 LVVERLSDARRHGHQV

-362 AERPAGQPLRLGSV
+362 AERPDGQPLWLGSV

-381 HAQAAAGAAG
+381 HPQAAAGAAG
-391 VIKMVMAIRH
+391 VIKMVMAMRH
-401 GRLPRT
+401 GRLART

-413 SPQVDWTTGAVELL
+413 SPQVDWTAGAVELL
-427 TEPCDWPDL
+427 TEPRDWPALD
-436 GRPRRA
+436 RPRRA

-449 SGTNAH
+449 GGTNAH
-455 VILEQAPDG
+455 VIVEQAP
-464 AEPAGNVTRAPDRVG
+464 AEEA
-479 GDDASDRVVGGGD
+479 DAVSADALSAGGGAVAATD
-492 EPGRAADGVAPV
+492 GVRAAHDEALDAVP
-504 SARSAAPTAAP
+504 AAQP
-515 LPAVPVLLSARD
+515 LPAVPVFVSARD
-527 ADALRAQAARLHVHV
+527 GDALRAQADRLHVHV
-542 STGPPDDGPRLLD
+542 TRTTAEGDGPRLLD

-564 AALEHRAVAVA
+564 AALEHRAVAVV
-575 TDPEELARA
+575 TDGDDLARA
-584 LTALA
+584 LTALG

-596 LVTGLADEQLCAFL
+596 LVTGLADEQVCAFL

-618 PGMGQE
+618 PGMGRE
-624 LYATFPAYA
+624 LATVFPVYA
-633 QALDAVGAELDGHL
+633 QALDAACAELDAHL
-647 EHSVTDLMFA
+647 EQPLRDLMFA
-657 KPGTDAAALLN
+657 EPGTDAAALLD

-686 LLESWGVTPRHLAG
+686 LVESWGVTPRYLAG

-729 LMQALPTGGAMA
+729 LMQALPAGGAMV
-741 ALEATESEVAP
+741 ALEATEDEVAP
-752 LLAGQED
+752 LLAGQET
-759 AVALAAVNAERSVVV
+759 AVALAAVNGERSVVA
-774 SGTAAAVT
+774 SGTAAAV
-782 AVAEHFTGL
+782 ASIAEHFTGL
-791 GRRTRRLSVS
+791 GRRTRQLRVS

-813 DDFRDVVRKLEFHP
+813 DDFRDVVRKLEFRP
-827 PVLSVLSGVTGGFL
+827 PAVPVVSSVTGAPQN
-841 DDEEWRSPDYWVRQ
+841 DEEWRSPEYWARQ

-863 DVTRTLREAGV
+863 DVTRALRKAGV
-874 TTQVELG
+874 TAQFELG
-881 PDAVLTAMADGDDR
+881 PDAALTAMADADEG
-895 ALRPV
+895 ALPTV
-900 ATQRRDQGETRALVT
+900 AAQRRDQPETRALVT
-915 ALAHLHTRGV
+915 ALARLHARGV
-925 PVDWAAFFAGRDAH
+925 PVDWAAFFAGRGARR
-939 PVPLPTYAF
+939 VPLPTYAF
-948 QRRHYWLRPKPGAS
+948 QRRHYWLRPKPGATAS
-962 AGRAAGLPAA
+962 TGAAGLPTA

-982 VAGTDTL
+982 VAGTGTL

-995 GVDSHPWLADHAV
+995 GLDTHPWLADHAV
-1008 GGSVLVPGT
+1008 GGAVLVPGT

-1027 ARLEATT
+1027 SRLEATT
-1034 PEALAVGELVLR
+1034 RTALAVGELVLQ
-1046 APLVV
+1046 APLIL

-1059 QVVVDGPGDDGRRAL
+1059 QVVVDGPDDDGRCAFRV
-1074 RIVSQPES
+1074 VSQPES
-1082 ADGDAWTIHADGALG
+1082 ADGDEWTTHADGVIGAEE
-1097 TEEPDDGAGTGADTG
+1097 TEETAEAGGPERPGAQGGSGAS
-1112 TVWPPADA
+1112 WPPADSTA
-1120 TPVDTDSLYADFAA
+1120 VDTDCLYADFAA

-1140 PSFQG
+1140 PAFQG
-1145 VRRAWRQGDD
+1145 VRRAWRHGDE
-1155 VYAEVALPE
+1155 VYAEVVLPE
-1164 SVAGAADFAL
+1164 PVAGAADFAL

-1192 FAESAGAARL
+1192 FAEAAGQARL

-1225 TGPASLT
+1225 TGPDSFA

-1261 PADTPADDLQLPG
+1261 PAAASTDELHLPG
-1274 WENVPLPADPAAPA
+1274 WETVPLPAESAAPA
-1288 ARWALVGDHGRLPTL
+1288 GRWALVGDPGRLPDLPEATL
-1303 PGATRH
+1303 HPDPAT
-1309 AAPAAAA
+1309 AA

-1332 GTDPGDTAAVTAVHS
+1332 GTDPGDTEAVAAVHTVTARA
-1347 VTEQVLDTV
+1347 LDTV
-1356 RGWLSDSADV
+1356 RDRLADSADS
-1366 GAARLILLLRGA
+1366 GAARLIVLLRGA
-1378 VRVGPEEEAPDPIS
+1378 VRVGDEEDAPDPVA
-1392 AAVWGLVSSAAHEN
+1392 AAVWGLLSSAAHEN

-1415 DGDEASAAALTRALS
+1415 DGDEASAAVLTRAVAFP
-1430 IEEPRLALRAG
+1430 EPRLALRAG
-1441 TVHAPRLLPLSRD
+1441 TVHAPRLVPLSRD
-1454 TALLPPPGPGPW
+1454 TALLPPAGPGPW
-1466 VLDRVGDGATID
+1466 VLDRAGDGATID
-1478 DLALVPAPESLAAPL
+1478 DLALVPAPEALTAPL
-1493 GPGRVRVDVRAC
+1493 GPGQVRVDVRAS

-1513 VALGLVDGLS
+1513 VALGLVDGLR

-1535 VGPDVPGIEPGDRV
+1535 VGPDVTGVAPGDRV

-1585 AYLTAYYGLVG
+1585 AYLTAYYGLVD
-1596 LADVQPGQ
+1596 LAGVRPGQ

-1637 KRQVLRAAG
+1637 KRHVLRAAG
-1646 LDDDHTADS
+1646 LDDAHTADS
-1655 RSLAFADHF
+1655 RSLGFADHF
-1664 RETTGG
+1664 RESTGG
-1670 QGMDVVLDCLAGA
+1670 QGMDVVLDCLAGE

-1706 RAPGTVAAAHPG
+1706 RDPQAVAAAHPG

-1738 RAVLDLFARGALT
+1738 RAVLDLFAEGALT

-1769 LSQATL
+1769 LSQAKL

-1785 RTDPEGTFVV
+1785 GPDPEGTFVV

-1811 ARHGA
+1811 TRHGA

-1836 AELRAAGADGVTTLA
+1836 AGLRAAGADGVTTLS
-1851 CDVADRTALRTA
+1851 CDLADRDALRTA
-1863 LAGLPA
+1863 LAALLPG
-1869 DRPTTAVVHTAGL
+1869 RPVTAVVHTAGL
-1882 LDDGITAGLTDE
+1882 LDDGIAAGLTDE

-1899 LRPKTDAAAH
+1899 LRPKVDAAAN
-1909 LDAVVREL
+1909 LDAVTREL
-1917 GHEPAVFAL
+1917 GHDPALFAL

-1941 YAAANLWLDALAA
+1941 YAAANVCLDALAA

-1959 GLPGL
+1959 GLAGV

-1991 RSGLRALAPDRGL
+1991 RTGLRALGPDQGL
-2004 ALFDTA
+2004 ALFDAA
-2010 LGMDADAVAPLAL
+2010 LRVDADAVAPLAL

-2037 PPVFRALVQA
+2037 PAVFRGLVQA
-2047 PLLRRAA
+2047 PVLRRAA
-2054 AAGAGEPALAERLAV
+2054 VAGTREPALAERLAP

-2080 DLVTTHTAT
+2080 DLITTHTAT
-2089 VLGHGSPDTLGSGRT
+2089 VLGHGSADSLGAQRT

-2112 LTAVELRNGLAAATG
+2112 LTAVELRNSLGAATG

-2139 TPQALADRLRTELAP
+2139 TPQALAELLRAELAP
-2154 PRASPAQEALAL
+2154 PQASPAQEALAL
-2166 LDGLLRHL
+2166 LDGLYRHL
-2174 GDVPHDDPDRRHL
+2174 GAVSPDDPDRRHL
-2187 DERLGQ
+2187 DERLRQ
-2193 ALRAWRRPDDLGTT
+2193 VLETWRRPDATT
-2207 ADRDHDLDTA
+2207 TDQDPEHDLDTA

-2223 AMVDDGARL
+2223 AMVDDGVRL